1 MQHRLAA
8 VGAWLFLRQRQAS
21 FDGLLF
27 VAGLR
32 GQVRASTGT
41 TQAGAG
47 DCFFLC
53 LRQASFDGLLF
64 VAGLRGQVR
73 ASTGTTQTGAGDW
86 FFHCLRQAAAVPGLW
101 FSDLSGSSDMSGCTS
116 WSILCFR
123 LEQVYFLVS
132 FVFQT

>member
-32 GQVRASTGT
+32 GQVRTSTGT

-47 DCFFLC
+47 DWFFLC
-53 LRQASFDGLLF
+53 LRQA
-64 VAGLRGQVR
+64 
-73 ASTGTTQTGAGDW
+73 
-86 FFHCLRQAAAVPGLW
+86 AAEPGLW
-101 FSDLSGSSDMSGCTS
+101 FSRLERV
-116 WSILCFR
+116 FR
-123 LEQVYFLVS
+123 HEQVYFLVH